1 MASKWH
7 TLVSQ
12 KIFLARLLLDAGQTE
27 GQINGENNASSREAT
42 LQGAIELGLRSRQLL
57 LTMIARIYQNKADY
71 PKTLEELAALL
82 GNDIPEVLELQAIA
96 GQGNSWWNH
105 LEQLERAQSNP
116 PAQKKSVSSNNI
128 IAVSAAP
135 GPDRSAP
142 AIQQTLAALKQF
154 SDTLAERHDE
164 W

>member
-12 KIFLARLLLDAGQTE
+12 KIFLARLLLDAGQTG
-27 GQINGENNASSREAT
+27 GQINGENNAPTREAA

-57 LTMIARIYQNKADY
+57 LTMIARTYQNRADY

-82 GNDIPEVLELQAIA
+82 GSDTPEVVELQTIA
-96 GQGNSWWNH
+96 GQGSSWWNH
-105 LEQLERAQSNP
+105 LEQLERAQNNP
-116 PAQKKSVSSNNI
+116 PAQKKSVSSDNI
-128 IAVSAAP
+128 IAVSADP
-135 GPDRSAP
+135 GPDRSAS